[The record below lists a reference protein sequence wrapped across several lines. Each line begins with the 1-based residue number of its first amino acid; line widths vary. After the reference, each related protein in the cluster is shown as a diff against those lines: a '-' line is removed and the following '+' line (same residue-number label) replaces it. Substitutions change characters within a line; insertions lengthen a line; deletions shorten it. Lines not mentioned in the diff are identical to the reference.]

1 MAALE
6 IPRFGA
12 LLAPFI
18 GQVPAQA
25 VPRFLALLEREA
37 ANRYRH
43 WATLLPEHA
52 DTLLACANSEDEIAD
67 RIEAAF
73 QLDPSLHDFV
83 QAPLP
88 GALDTYIAVFS
99 DFDVWDQ
106 LRIQANAERQ
116 GAQAWRSIAERGAD
130 PSVLEALA
138 KCSALEEA
146 SADLLDRLIGEH
158 A

>member
-18 GQVPAQA
+18 GQVPAPV

-43 WATLLPEHA
+43 WAALLPEHA
-52 DTLLACANSEDEIAD
+52 DTLLACASSEDEIAD

-73 QLDPSLHDFV
+73 DLDPSLRDLVH
-83 QAPLP
+83 APLP
-88 GALDTYIAVFS
+88 GAIETYVAVFS

-116 GAQAWRSIAERGAD
+116 GAQAWRSIAERGAA
-130 PSVLEALA
+130 PGTLEALA

-146 SADLLDRLIGEH
+146 SADLLDRLIAEH